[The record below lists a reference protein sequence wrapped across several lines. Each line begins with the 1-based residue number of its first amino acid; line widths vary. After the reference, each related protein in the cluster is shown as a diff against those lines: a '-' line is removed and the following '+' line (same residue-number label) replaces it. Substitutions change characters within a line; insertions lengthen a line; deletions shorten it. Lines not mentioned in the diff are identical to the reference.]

1 MSEFIEKV
9 NIENRKVDQW
19 WINKFDEI
27 NKCIN
32 KQNEDWNK
40 MVGWMTVVSWTIK
53 WNIMKRIE
61 MRMERSVNDTDIMKE
76 RPDGMMN
83 ELKS

>member
-76 RPDGMMN
+76 WTDGMMN